1 MGKMTHWE
9 AVTSVLEDKDV
20 VIIGGSFAGIACAV
34 ELAKAGQRV
43 MIIEPRTY
51 LGRELTASL
60 RPWLDLSTSLNR
72 PELIQFVIEQAG
84 EDTFAADK
92 TYLPMHPDRLKRALE
107 DKLIAHDIALLYAS
121 LPVAIV
127 KNSNELEG
135 LVIANKTG
143 TQVILCKRLID
154 MTETNVVSLLTGQIA
169 DSFAYRKTAAFART
183 LEFTGVA
190 GPGEDGPA
198 SADELIVPSSLGLLG
213 DKVNLVHGYQDEQHY
228 YVEYWMVLASGN
240 QLETAGERELEA
252 RRRGMDLTAYLVQ
265 HVPAFRKANLCSSS
279 FELHG
284 PVPLFKG
291 EETGSRSHVD
301 PTHATMEGM
310 KLAAQLLDELAEH
323 TTEQT
328 AVRFKASKRVE
339 IDVPTLKKV
348 DVLVIGGGSSGA
360 CASITAGGEGVST
373 MLVDM
378 NPGLGGTGTFGGVDS
393 YWFGRR
399 EGFAARIHDA
409 VLTVQQGIGYKG
421 HKWNIE
427 AKMFAL
433 LQEAQR
439 QNVDLLFNAFTYAA
453 LMEKERV
460 CGVMVATRWGPVAIY
475 ADVVIDATGDGD
487 VAAFAGA
494 EFVYG
499 SAKDHTVMWYSLSQY
514 SKPDKIQNNFTSMV
528 DVSNI
533 VDYTRAILAGRR
545 RGDRQLHDHG
555 IYVATRESRHI
566 VGETVMQLS
575 DQLLQ
580 RSWPDVINIHFSNH
594 DVKGVSGADWINI
607 GLIPPNLE
615 IEIPYRLLLPK
626 GIDGL
631 LVAGK
636 AISATHDALPAIRM
650 QSDLENLG
658 GVAALAA
665 ALAVQT
671 GVLPR
676 GIGIEELQDRLIREG
691 ILPESVK
698 TRHLAPITYT
708 DEELKILIDKIES
721 EQPLYDYANMR
732 MNEIYR
738 ERIPF
743 VEICSL
749 GQRII
754 PNLIE
759 AMERATGM
767 RELRLAQALAML
779 GSKAAVPVLI
789 ARIMEELQ
797 GTELP
802 RRTVEMMYVQLP
814 PDHGA
819 MPDVVY
825 MLYSLAQTQ
834 DSRAISVWERVVQ
847 LMQPSEDDFRDT
859 WLGFYYY
866 VDAVSQGAERLGDRD
881 AIPLLKRLHQIPY
894 LHAQMSTSAPQSD
907 YFLERRAMLELVIG
921 RALARCGSRLGYE
934 VLIQYVSDGRS
945 LLAKQALQQLRT
957 ISEQALEKDSTS
969 LHSWLDNE
977 QPYQHT
983 YPLQTQLDI
992 ESNSELI
999 LRAYEEEKG

>member
-1 MGKMTHWE
+1 MEKTANWE
-9 AVTSVLEDKDV
+9 ADISVLAEKEI
-20 VIIGGSFAGIACAV
+20 VILGGSFAGIACAV
-34 ELAKAGQRV
+34 ELAKGGQQV

-51 LGRELTASL
+51 LGRELTAPL
-60 RPWLDLSTSLNR
+60 RPWLDLSSSDIPHC
-72 PELIQFVIEQAG
+72 PELIQYAIQQSWEETCAEG
-84 EDTFAADK
+84 T
-92 TYLPMHPDRLKRALE
+92 THLSLHPDRLKRALE
-107 DKLIAHDIALLYAS
+107 DKLIAHGVALIYAS

-127 KNSNELEG
+127 KKDSGKQLEG
-135 LVIANKTG
+135 VVIANKTG
-143 TQVILCKRLID
+143 SQLIRCKQLID
-154 MTETNVVSLLTGQIA
+154 MTETGVVSQLSGESV
-169 DSFAYRKTAAFART
+169 DSFAFGKTGAFART

-190 GPGEDGPA
+190 WANEA
-198 SADELIVPSSLGLLG
+198 ELELEVTVPESLGLLG
-213 DKVNLVHGYQDEQHY
+213 NKVRLIRGYRDKQHY
-228 YVEYWMVLASGN
+228 YVEYWMELASAN
-240 QLETAGERELEA
+240 QRETAGERELEA
-252 RRRGMDLTAYLVQ
+252 RRRGMGLTALLVQ
-265 HVPAFRKANLCSSS
+265 KVGAFRKATLCGSS

-284 PVPLFKG
+284 PV
-291 EETGSRSHVD
+291 
-301 PTHATMEGM
+301 A
-310 KLAAQLLDELAEH
+310 LDENGVNTPCLDPIQATRTGMQVAAHLLA
-323 TTEQT
+323 TPYDQL
-328 AVRFKASKRVE
+328 ADQANPRILLKA
-339 IDVPTLKKV
+339 DVPALKKV

-360 CASITAGGEGVST
+360 CASITAGGDGVST

-409 VLTVQQGIGYKG
+409 VLKVQQSIGYKG

-433 LQEAQR
+433 QQEAE
-439 QNVDLLFNAFTYAA
+439 NNHVDLLMNTFTYAA
-453 LMEKERV
+453 VMKENRI
-460 CGVMVATRWGPVAIY
+460 CGVLVATRWGPAAIY

-499 SAKDHTVMWYSLSQY
+499 SAKDHTVMWYSLAQY

-528 DVSNI
+528 DVSDI
-533 VDYTRAILAGRR
+533 VDYTRAIMAGRR
-545 RGDRQLHDHG
+545 RGDPHLHDHG

-594 DVKGVSGADWINI
+594 DVKGVSGADWIHI

-626 GIDGL
+626 GIEGL

-665 ALAVQT
+665 AFAVRS
-671 GVLPR
+671 GVIPR
-676 GIGIEELQDRLIREG
+676 KIEIEQLQDRLIHEG
-691 ILPESVK
+691 ILPETVK
-698 TRHLAPITYT
+698 TRHLAPVTYT
-708 DEELKILIDKIES
+708 NEDLRTLVDKIES
-721 EQPLYDYANMR
+721 DQPLYEYANMR

-738 ERIPF
+738 EPIPF

-749 GQRII
+749 GQRIV
-754 PNLIE
+754 PYLIE
-759 AMERATGM
+759 AIEHATGM
-767 RELRLAQALAML
+767 REIRLAQALAML

-789 ARIMEELQ
+789 TRIMEELQ
-797 GTELP
+797 GAELP
-802 RRTVEMMYVQLP
+802 RRTADMMYVQLP

-825 MLYSLAQTQ
+825 LLYSLAQTQ
-834 DSRAISVWERVVQ
+834 DSRAIAVWERIVE
-847 LMQPSEDDFRDT
+847 LMKPSEEDFTDT
-859 WLGFYYY
+859 WLGLYYY
-866 VDAVSQGAERLGDRD
+866 IDAVSQGAERLGDRN
-881 AIPLLKRLHQIPY
+881 AIPILECLHQIPY

-921 RALARCGSRLGYE
+921 RALARCGSRRGYE
-934 VLIQYVSDGRS
+934 VLIEYVSDGRS
-945 LLAKQALQQLRT
+945 LLAKQALQQLR
-957 ISEQALEKDSTS
+957 ALGGQSLDKDPES
-969 LHSWLDNE
+969 LRSWLNTV
-977 QPYQHT
+977 QPYQIT
-983 YPLQTQLDI
+983 YPLQTLLDI
-992 ESNSELI
+992 ETNSESI
-999 LRAYEEEKG
+999 LRTYKGTFSG